1 MVAPVALANPPALVV
16 GISFYGATPTDAK
29 SKGIPSPTLVGA
41 VIRYPERD
49 RFGFALLR
57 LSPKMPPSPDA
68 RLRIEVLK
76 EANLT
81 WPDVGFSTAAV
92 DPSEGM
98 PSSAEPDGTTAAG
111 EAPATAAASATA
123 AAGAAAVATPA
134 SSEVAMAPPAAPL
147 ASPMPLAS
155 LIGLEAMPS
164 SGGGGGGSR
173 GSSKG
178 SKRDAAFMA
187 LRSDGVIVTLSMEGT
202 VLNGVSTGVTG
213 LRRAVRSASTIALLT
228 PERLVLI
235 ELTRRAPPRE
245 CALPEATLS
254 SGGRLTGLA
263 FDQHVNQLLYASTSD
278 GATMVFNRRA
288 RAAPPPPEDTGGA
301 RGGIE
306 CRWLDTLVAPPG
318 RSDEA
323 ATSLAAVRGYLF
335 SVGTSS
341 LQARNVS
348 TIYHT
353 AEPETLSHVYLE
365 RLPPPPPFAYSCTY
379 DTAFDGE
386 GTDASLVPTP
396 CTLGAASSGRLL
408 MASGSSVLVEGG
420 ADETGAASGG
430 GIGSH
435 VLRFYQSSL
444 PYEPP
449 AAPLWP
455 KILMGGVAVAIT
467 AFWQLYR
474 RSRDNKKKSKA
485 EADSRFAGRF
495 ADRGGRTGGRRPGHR
510 NFDDDGGII
519 GGGLDAQRR
528 AAAASHYE
536 AHARNPAAAGAV
548 GREKLHTFEDDGDDY
563 IDY

>member
-1 MVAPVALANPPALVV
+1 
-16 GISFYGATPTDAK
+16 
-29 SKGIPSPTLVGA
+29 
-41 VIRYPERD
+41 
-49 RFGFALLR
+49 
-57 LSPKMPPSPDA
+57 
-68 RLRIEVLK
+68 
-76 EANLT
+76 
-81 WPDVGFSTAAV
+81 
-92 DPSEGM
+92 
-98 PSSAEPDGTTAAG
+98 
-111 EAPATAAASATA
+111 
-123 AAGAAAVATPA
+123 
-134 SSEVAMAPPAAPL
+134 MAPPAA
-147 ASPMPLAS
+147 PLAS

-164 SGGGGGGSR
+164 SGSGGGGSR

-187 LRSDGVIVTLSMEGT
+187 LRSDGVIVTFSMEGT
-202 VLNGVSTGVTG
+202 ILNGVSTGVTG
-213 LRRAVRSASTIALLT
+213 LRRAVRSASTGTIALLS
-228 PERLVLI
+228 PQRLVLI

-245 CALPEATLS
+245 CALPETTLS

-278 GATMVFNRRA
+278 GATMVFNSRA
-288 RAAPPPPEDTGGA
+288 RAAPPLPEDTGGA

-306 CRWLDTLVAPPG
+306 CRWLETLVAPPG
-318 RSDEA
+318 RSDEV

-353 AEPETLSHVYLE
+353 AEPETLPHVYLE

-379 DTAFDGE
+379 DAAFDGE
-386 GTDASLVPTP
+386 GGGGGVVGKDASLVPTP

-449 AAPLWP
+449 GAPLWP

-474 RSRDNKKKSKA
+474 RSRDNKKKGKTDD
-485 EADSRFAGRF
+485 DSRFAGRF
-495 ADRGGRTGGRRPGHR
+495 GGRGGRTGGRPGHS
-510 NFDDDGGII
+510 NFDDDGGVI
-519 GGGLDAQRR
+519 GGGLDARRR

-548 GREKLHTFEDDGDDY
+548 GREKLQTFEDDGDDY